1 MLKYFFIP
9 LAILLLLI
17 TVLLASQMTRMFLFE
32 FIGGKTR
39 PPCQDFASLK
49 RPGSPNDFLMTP
61 PGFDSAS
68 PDKFSPEFP
77 IDAGLLTLELLR
89 ITGEMPRT
97 RLVKREAGNRLQFEQ
112 RSGLF
117 LFPDFFTIQVIAL
130 PGNNSTL
137 AAYSGSVFGHS
148 DLGVNRRRI
157 EGIVE
162 KLQNRI
168 GG

>member
-1 MLKYFFIP
+1 MLKYLIP
-9 LAILLLLI
+9 LAILALLVI
-17 TVLLASQMTRMFLFE
+17 VVLASQVTRLSLFE
-32 FIGGKTR
+32 LFGGR
-39 PPCQDFASLK
+39 AILPSHDFESLE

-68 PDKFSPEFP
+68 PDELSPEFTVAA
-77 IDAGLLTLELLR
+77 DLLVQELLH
-89 ITGEMPRT
+89 IIAKMPRT